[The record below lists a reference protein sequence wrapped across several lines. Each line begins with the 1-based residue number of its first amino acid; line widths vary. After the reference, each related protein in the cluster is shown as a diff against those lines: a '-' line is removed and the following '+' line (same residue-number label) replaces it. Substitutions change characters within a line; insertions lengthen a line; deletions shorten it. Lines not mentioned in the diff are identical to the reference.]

1 MDLDSRTSPGHEQ
14 SHAPT
19 SPTRRSCSWPSR
31 GPHHCNIRQPHAVEK
46 NDDGRLETSYR
57 FVDFSYMLR
66 ALKRLQTPSLVLP
79 FLDGLITRGWVVC
92 TLFPLICWIWLSAL
106 ADAREAR
113 LCRKRFV
120 LARWTQALY
129 VALAWLPL
137 STSRQATGIYHD
149 HSDTR
154 CHRRHEGHHLG
165 RALRVCIDASVRFGL
180 IHSSMH
186 PGTGFLHPGRS
197 TMRVLSDRGT
207 MLPCSRAS
215 QSRRHWTHP
224 LDDITSPRL
233 CLKLLCRLA
242 FSMAIRRPPLA
253 AYSLAQQRQS
263 LFTAFEAM
271 YGSFRVRLGGTG
283 MTSRTALDFRPSP
296 DLWNR
301 DKWRSSFSHQCIDPK
316 SYKLDSARQMRM
328 GLPTS
333 TRLLSR

>member
-31 GPHHCNIRQPHAVEK
+31 GPHHCNIRQPHGVEK

-197 TMRVLSDRGT
+197 TMPSATFYQVSPSEIHKLIFSICEEN
-207 MLPCSRAS
+207 LPATTLI
-215 QSRRHWTHP
+215 QSKHST
-224 LDDITSPRL
+224 
-233 CLKLLCRLA
+233 
-242 FSMAIRRPPLA
+242 
-253 AYSLAQQRQS
+253 
-263 LFTAFEAM
+263 
-271 YGSFRVRLGGTG
+271 
-283 MTSRTALDFRPSP
+283 
-296 DLWNR
+296 
-301 DKWRSSFSHQCIDPK
+301 SSFSSLFPHHPYHSPATCPPTLLPFPLPLLPRDNKP
-316 SYKLDSARQMRM
+316 LDEANLRPPPAPYPLLPNLLPLPSA
-328 GLPTS
+328 
-333 TRLLSR
+333 LSL